1 MVLLLLE
8 SSARATAASV
18 LRSNWGVSVD
28 CVAILLTE
36 TTMLGTSL
44 DYMLLRAL
52 AHSRNK
58 ATEDELNGSH
68 ASSLEPEQLTSKL
81 PKIIDRYEG
90 HFPIDPRLRYLDMG
104 CGSGELTLGLAKMG
118 LPHIV
123 GVDVMPRFVNSAREN
138 ARALGLADRVEFVC
152 ADLRTWRPAEPF
164 DVLFSFDALEHIDT
178 PREFMATMADFL
190 APGGVAVLA
199 FGPLFHSPFGDH
211 MYDFFK
217 VQVPWRGVLF
227 SEEALLRV
235 RRECYRP
242 TDGARRYGEIAGGLN
257 LMRYS
262 EFLDHVRA
270 TGWEFD
276 YLRPNSF
283 LRRGALRKV
292 SDTVMAVPGVR
303 DYFVHNVYATLR
315 RARGTNTIH

>member
-1 MVLLLLE
+1 
-8 SSARATAASV
+8 
-18 LRSNWGVSVD
+18 
-28 CVAILLTE
+28 
-36 TTMLGTSL
+36 MLGPSL
-44 DYMLLRAL
+44 DYLMLRSL

-58 ATEDELNGSH
+58 ATEEELNARH
-68 ASSLEPEQLTSKL
+68 ASSLAEDQAASKL
-81 PKIIDRYEG
+81 PKILERYEG
-90 HFPIDPRLRYLDMG
+90 HFPFDPRLRYLDMG

-118 LPHIV
+118 LQNIM
-123 GVDVMPRFVNSAREN
+123 GVDVMPRFVAAAREN
-138 ARALGLADRVEFVC
+138 ARALGLADRVEFAC
-152 ADLRTWRPAEPF
+152 ADLRTWRPARPF
-164 DVLFSFDALEHIDT
+164 DVLLSFDALEHIDT
-178 PREFMATMADFL
+178 PREFMATMAEFV

-227 SEEALLRV
+227 SEEAVLRV

-242 TDGARRYGEIAGGLN
+242 TDGARRYGEVAGGLN

-262 EFLDHVRA
+262 QFLDYVRD
-270 TGWEFD
+270 TGWEFA
-276 YLRPNSF
+276 YLRTNSF
-283 LRRGALRKV
+283 LRNPALRKV

-315 RARGTNTIH
+315 RAEGAQTRH